1 MSKEHPLAKTAKQL
15 TTDDLI
21 GWPHIIADC
30 ENEALLQATY
40 PYLHGDTST
49 PIVRVEDQGIGLAT
63 MLLGFGVEAVPEEV
77 FPSLQ
82 DGYVVRHVIGY
93 QATLETGWAYLANNQ
108 NPALIEV
115 HRLRQCAPLITFI
128 VMSCSYKRLL
138 SPNQKPIFHK
148 NITST

>member
-30 ENEALLQATY
+30 ENEQLFQATY
-40 PYLHGDTST
+40 PYLRGDTST

-108 NPALIEV
+108 NPALMK
-115 HRLRQCAPLITFI
+115 FI
-128 VMSCSYKRLL
+128 DFANMHL
-138 SPNQKPIFHK
+138 
-148 NITST
+148 